1 MRERIGLR
9 LRPSESV
16 VVRAAADIYAAYVQ
30 SNQVDETNR
39 DKRIVESVEVAI
51 EIAKMTEAS
60 IRSDE
65 ELV

>member
-60 IRSDE
+60 I
-65 ELV
+65 LKPVIP